1 MTDEQIA
8 RVCHEA
14 NSAYCVA
21 VGDPLLPHWD
31 DLPSD
36 YQQSNIRGVQF
47 TLSNA
52 STPQLQHEA
61 WRTARLAQ
69 GWVYGPVLDRDQK
82 IHPNLVD
89 YDQLPPAQ
97 KIKDR
102 LFMAIVHALK

>member
-31 DLPSD
+31 DLD
-36 YQQSNIRGVQF
+36 AATQQSNIRGVQF
-47 TLSNA
+47 TLANA
-52 STPQLQHEA
+52 ATPAIQHEM
-61 WRTARLAQ
+61 WRTTRLEQ
-69 GWVYGPVLDRDQK
+69 GWVYGPVLDRAAK

-89 YDQLPPAQ
+89 YDQLPHAQ
-97 KIKDR
+97 RVKDR
-102 LFMAIVHALK
+102 LFMAIVHVLK